1 MRFRATIQ
9 NASTFYRLIQTV
21 EKLQKKCIIKFSETA
36 MQIICNQEEG
46 GVHVWSYVVV
56 PSLPFFSANASH
68 TRKIRV
74 DALFT
79 DYRILS
85 HSNNEITLTLPTD
98 ALSTA
103 LRSASA
109 EHTGAN
115 EVVMKLAKKKNVPVL
130 SFEIFGTT
138 HMGRRV
144 KVAHDVRIEVMKPAD
159 VALLTEPRCPEP
171 DVQIMLPPL
180 TKMRAIIE
188 RMRNLSDVIAVRANS
203 SGCLRLSAST
213 EVVKADI
220 TWNNCSHP
228 RTTGGDDAS
237 QANVGAGGER
247 EEEDRERERPDP
259 THLFSVLVHARS
271 LLKFLNA
278 HAVSKT
284 TIACICQ
291 GHCLILFVYIGDSAD
306 VGGVLTF
313 YIPSVLD
320 D

>member
-1 MRFRATIQ
+1 
-9 NASTFYRLIQTV
+9 
-21 EKLQKKCIIKFSETA
+21 
-36 MQIICNQEEG
+36 
-46 GVHVWSYVVV
+46 
-56 PSLPFFSANASH
+56 
-68 TRKIRV
+68 
-74 DALFT
+74 
-79 DYRILS
+79 
-85 HSNNEITLTLPTD
+85 
-98 ALSTA
+98 
-103 LRSASA
+103 
-109 EHTGAN
+109 
-115 EVVMKLAKKKNVPVL
+115 
-130 SFEIFGTT
+130 
-138 HMGRRV
+138 
-144 KVAHDVRIEVMKPAD
+144 
-159 VALLTEPRCPEP
+159 
-171 DVQIMLPPL
+171 MLPPL
-180 TKMRAIIE
+180 TKMRSIIE

-228 RTTGGDDAS
+228 RMTGDDPS
-237 QANVGAGGER
+237 QARAGVEGER
-247 EEEDRERERPDP
+247 EAEGGGRERPDP

-291 GHCLILFVYIGDSAD
+291 RHCLILFVYIGDSAD

>member
-1 MRFRATIQ
+1 MR
-9 NASTFYRLIQTV
+9 
-21 EKLQKKCIIKFSETA
+21 
-36 MQIICNQEEG
+36 
-46 GVHVWSYVVV
+46 GV
-56 PSLPFFSANASH
+56 
-68 TRKIRV
+68 
-74 DALFT
+74 
-79 DYRILS
+79 
-85 HSNNEITLTLPTD
+85 
-98 ALSTA
+98 
-103 LRSASA
+103 
-109 EHTGAN
+109 
-115 EVVMKLAKKKNVPVL
+115 
-130 SFEIFGTT
+130 
-138 HMGRRV
+138 
-144 KVAHDVRIEVMKPAD
+144 
-159 VALLTEPRCPEP
+159 
-171 DVQIMLPPL
+171 
-180 TKMRAIIE
+180 IE

-228 RTTGGDDAS
+228 RMTGDNPSQARAVAEDERGGGD
-237 QANVGAGGER
+237 R
-247 EEEDRERERPDP
+247 EPEPERPDP

>member
-9 NASTFYRLIQTV
+9 NVPTFYRLIQTV
-21 EKLQKKCIIKFSETA
+21 EKLQKKCIINFSETS
-36 MQIICNQEEG
+36 MRIICNQEEG
-46 GVHVWSYVVV
+46 GVHVWS
-56 PSLPFFSANASH
+56 
-68 TRKIRV
+68 KIRI

-85 HSNNEITLTLPTD
+85 HSNNEITLNLPTD

-138 HMGRRV
+138 QMGRRV

-180 TKMRAIIE
+180 TKMRGVIE

-228 RTTGGDDAS
+228 RMTGDNPS
-237 QANVGAGGER
+237 QARAGAEDGRG
-247 EEEDRERERPDP
+247 EEDREPEPERPDP

-291 GHCLILFVYIGDSAD
+291 GHCLILFVYIGDSTD

>member
-9 NASTFYRLIQTV
+9 NVPTFYRLIQTV
-21 EKLQKKCIIKFSETA
+21 EKLQKKCIINFSETS
-36 MQIICNQEEG
+36 MRIICNQEEG
-46 GVHVWSYVVV
+46 GVHVWS
-56 PSLPFFSANASH
+56 
-68 TRKIRV
+68 KIRI

-85 HSNNEITLTLPTD
+85 HSNNEITLHLPTD

-138 HMGRRV
+138 QMGRRV

-180 TKMRAIIE
+180 TKMRGVVE

-220 TWNNCSHP
+220 TWNNCTHP
-228 RTTGGDDAS
+228 RLSSLRVLKARGKAEGG
-237 QANVGAGGER
+237 
-247 EEEDRERERPDP
+247 ERERPDA